1 MKRIVLIFIATACTA
16 LGLYAQP
23 APTYTLKS
31 CLEQGLLNNYSLR
44 IVRNEEQVSK
54 NNATLG
60 NAGYLPTLDLS
71 AGYKGT
77 IDNTET
83 KARAT
88 GETTKDNGVF
98 DQTLDAGI
106 NLNWTIFDGF
116 NITANYQR
124 LKELE
129 RQGETN
135 TRIAIEDLI
144 ADQTLDAGINL
155 NWTIFDGFNI
165 TANYQRLKELE
176 RQGETNTRIA
186 IEDLI
191 ANIAAEYYNYVQ
203 QKIRLKNFRY
213 AVSLSKERLRIVEER
228 YHIGNF
234 SRLDYQQAKVDFNA
248 DSAQYMKQQEL
259 LHTSRI
265 QLNEL
270 MANKDVD
277 QPFIIQDSL
286 INVTASLNFE
296 ELWNATLAINASLLR
311 AEQNNTLARLDY
323 KKVCSRDYPYVK
335 MNGGYGYTLNK
346 YDISANSRR
355 SNLGLNFGI
364 TVGFNLFDGNRR
376 RERKNARIAVQNA
389 RLEREQLEQALRADL
404 SNLWQAYQ
412 NNLQMLNL
420 ERQNLVA
427 AKENHEIAMERY
439 MLGNLSGI
447 EMREAQKS
455 LLDAEER
462 ILSAEYDTKLCEIS
476 LLQISGKVAR
486 YME

>member
-1 MKRIVLIFIATACTA
+1 MKEIQIMTTHFSTKGILFLLTA
-16 LGLYAQP
+16 LTFFLPLYGRGVGGE
-23 APTYTLKS
+23 APVYTLKS
-31 CLEQGLLNNYSLR
+31 CLEQGLQNNYSLR
-44 IVRNEEQVSK
+44 ITRNEEQVSK
-54 NNATLG
+54 NNATWG

-77 IDNTET
+77 LDNTDT
-83 KARAT
+83 KVRAT
-88 GETTKDNGVF
+88 GETLSENGVF
-98 DQTLDAGI
+98 DQAVNAGI

-116 NITANYQR
+116 NITANYQK

-135 TRIAIEDLI
+135 TRIAV
-144 ADQTLDAGINL
+144 
-155 NWTIFDGFNI
+155 
-165 TANYQRLKELE
+165 
-176 RQGETNTRIA
+176 
-186 IEDLI
+186 EDLI

-213 AVSLSKERLRIVEER
+213 AVSLSKERMRIVEER
-228 YHIGNF
+228 YHIGSF

-270 MANKDVD
+270 MANEDMD
-277 QPFIIQDSL
+277 QPIVIEDSL
-286 INVTASLNFE
+286 INVHARLDFE
-296 ELWNATLAINASLLR
+296 ELWDATLQTNASLLK

-323 KKVCSRDYPYVK
+323 KKVSSRDYPYVR

-355 SNLGLNFGI
+355 SNLGLNFGV
-364 TVGFNLFDGNRR
+364 TVGFNLFDGNRK
-376 RERKNARIAVQNA
+376 RERRNARIAIQNA

-476 LLQISGKVAR
+476 LLQISGKVTR
-486 YME
+486 YLE

>member
-1 MKRIVLIFIATACTA
+1 MKRILYIAIILAGIT
-16 LGLYAQP
+16 LPAQ
-23 APTYTLKS
+23 AQYEYTLKQ
-31 CLEQGLLNNYSLR
+31 CLEEGLMNNYSLR
-44 IVRNEEQVSK
+44 ITRNEEQISN
-54 NNATLG
+54 NNATLA
-60 NAGYLPTLDLS
+60 NAGYLPTLDLT
-71 AGYKGT
+71 AGYSGSV
-77 IDNTET
+77 DNSDS
-83 KARAT
+83 KYRAT
-88 GETTKDNGVF
+88 DVTSRQRGVF

-106 NLNWTIFDGF
+106 DLNWTIFDGF
-116 NITANYQR
+116 NITTTY
-124 LKELE
+124 KELQVLE
-129 RQGETN
+129 RQGATN
-135 TRIAIEDLI
+135 TRIAIEDFI
-144 ADQTLDAGINL
+144 ATL
-155 NWTIFDGFNI
+155 
-165 TANYQRLKELE
+165 
-176 RQGETNTRIA
+176 
-186 IEDLI
+186 
-191 ANIAAEYYNYVQ
+191 AAEYYNYVQ
-203 QKIRLKNFRY
+203 QEIRLKNFRY

-296 ELWNATLAINASLLR
+296 ELWNATLTINASLLR

-355 SNLGLNFGI
+355 SNLGLNFGV

>member
-1 MKRIVLIFIATACTA
+1 MKHIVLIFIAIVCTA
-16 LGLYAQP
+16 PGLYAQP

-98 DQTLDAGI
+98 
-106 NLNWTIFDGF
+106 
-116 NITANYQR
+116 
-124 LKELE
+124 
-129 RQGETN
+129 
-135 TRIAIEDLI
+135 
-144 ADQTLDAGINL
+144 DQTLDAGINL

-296 ELWNATLAINASLLR
+296 ELWNATLTINASLLR

-355 SNLGLNFGI
+355 SNLGLNFGV

-447 EMREAQKS
+447 EMRVAQKS